1 MHRKEWEERKREDK
15 KMEICLRQLLKICN
29 YIYIKLY
36 IYEHINFIYIYIY
49 KTKDYCQATLLY
61 YWNKAVQSWVSWITL
76 FLSHLKVTPFGSFS
90 LSSFCEHS
98 LPWITPRKAC
108 YPDRETSPP
117 NLRKSRPLH
126 SLKKHP
132 RGSNSPPY
140 SNRPSSEVTWSSN
153 AVRMEGSYFLIHM
166 EKKKRVSPF

>member
-1 MHRKEWEERKREDK
+1 M
-15 KMEICLRQLLKICN
+15 
-29 YIYIKLY
+29 
-36 IYEHINFIYIYIY
+36 
-49 KTKDYCQATLLY
+49 LLY

-132 RGSNSPPY
+132 EDQIPLLTPTDLLVKLPGVQMQWERKDLTFLY
-140 SNRPSSEVTWSSN
+140 TW
-153 AVRMEGSYFLIHM
+153 
-166 EKKKRVSPF
+166 KKKNESVPSNILNYFKYLIYEAQLNSTCCNNLQKMMGS